1 MVQCRWLM
9 PIISP
14 SPLASAGNPL
24 KGLGVSAHKKSAII
38 KADRDPAIVAALDNF
53 AYFILQRHFGFPGES
68 FRDQPHP
75 IANLETGFQV
85 RILLHFPFAF
95 SPLYRARPSFRCL
108 SNLVL
113 QVVRLVIAAELAWR
127 SLIELKHYLTQF
139 RGFRIP
145 GRKTL
150 PVHFTERADE
160 RVAVLAADFV
170 ILVAVAS
177 VETWF
182 AHAALPLSQR

>member
-1 MVQCRWLM
+1 M

-53 AYFILQRHFGFPGES
+53 AYFTLQRHFGFPGES

-85 RILLHFPFAF
+85 RIFLHFPFAF
-95 SPLYRARPSFRCL
+95 GPALQGAPFISMPEQSCAL
-108 SNLVL
+108 SGP
-113 QVVRLVIAAELAWR
+113 I
-127 SLIELKHYLTQF
+127 S
-139 RGFRIP
+139 
-145 GRKTL
+145 
-150 PVHFTERADE
+150 
-160 RVAVLAADFV
+160 
-170 ILVAVAS
+170 
-177 VETWF
+177 
-182 AHAALPLSQR
+182 